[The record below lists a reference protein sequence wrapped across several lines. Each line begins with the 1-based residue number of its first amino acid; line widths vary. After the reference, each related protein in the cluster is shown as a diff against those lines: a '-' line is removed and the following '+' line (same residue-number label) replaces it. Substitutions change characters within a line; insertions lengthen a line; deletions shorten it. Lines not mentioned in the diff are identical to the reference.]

1 MKNLKWTAKRITVVI
16 CVIVVAALT
25 LGLGVYNRIHS
36 LPESHVQV
44 TGTTVDNDY
53 NNFISESDLI
63 NATGDLV
70 RIGDKLYYNYY
81 GSYATY
87 GLYEIASNGAQR
99 IHWDGYGPWAFLIGH
114 SYKLYPIREYGGK
127 LLVNTIVD
135 GSYYVYK
142 RDAKEWKLAQGRI
155 QSYCEE
161 SQAFYEATL
170 FGNIL
175 DIFALTYQETSFG
188 FVYESSEMLD
198 LWVYSA
204 EGGSEKI
211 SAENVISFYTVG
223 KQIYYLTHATAN
235 DPYVL
240 HVFDWGKRTDT
251 VICQWADYT
260 NITYFIVEENNLIF
274 VAQCPDQNAQSVY
287 TFDLSNPKRK
297 EKAIYTINRGTSNAA
312 HIYSWNV
319 SDGMVYL
326 CTQNGLIAVDLDIGT
341 HSVLCDKIILECDIV
356 DDTWV
361 YFIEKDSHNLWRVS
375 KSGENVELVF
385 GK

>member
-1 MKNLKWTAKRITVVI
+1 MFI

-25 LGLGVYNRIHS
+25 LGLGVYSRMHC

-44 TGTTVDNDY
+44 TGTYVDNDY
-53 NNFISESDLI
+53 NNYISESDLV

-81 GSYATY
+81 GSYTTY
-87 GLYEIASNGAQR
+87 GLYEIAPDGAQR
-99 IHWDGYGPWAFLIGH
+99 IHWEGYGPWAFLIGH

-127 LLVNTIVD
+127 LLMNTIVD

-142 RDAKEWKLAQGRI
+142 SNAKEWELAQGRM
-155 QSYCEE
+155 QAYREE
-161 SQAFYEATL
+161 SQSFYEAVP
-170 FGNIL
+170 FGNDL
-175 DIFALTYQETSFG
+175 DIFALTYQETPFG
-188 FVYESSEMLD
+188 FVYESSEMFD

-204 EGGSEKI
+204 EGGSERI
-211 SAENVISFYTVG
+211 STEHVISFYTVG

-235 DPYVL
+235 APYVL
-240 HVFDWGKRTDT
+240 HAFDWEKKIDK

-274 VAQCPDQNAQSVY
+274 AALCPDQNTQSVY
-287 TFDLSNPKRK
+287 TFDLSTPGQK
-297 EKAIYTINRGTSNAA
+297 EKSIYTINRGSSDAVY
-312 HIYSWNV
+312 IYSWNV
-319 SDGMVYL
+319 SDGIVYL
-326 CTQNGLIAVDLDIGT
+326 CTQKGLIALDLDTGT
-341 HSVLCDKIILECDIV
+341 HRVLCGKSVLECDIV

-361 YFIEKDSHNLWRVS
+361 YFIEKDSHALWRVCQD
-375 KSGENVELVF
+375 GGNAELVL